1 MADKN
6 NSAYKDPDLAYAG
19 PGQALSTKELK
30 RIGQWDATALEQMD
44 LKFQAAMTSAITS
57 GAESAPTSASACFGT
72 RAPIAGYQ
80 RP

>member
-19 PGQALSTKELK
+19 YALSVKELK
-30 RIGQWDATALEQMD
+30 RQGMWDRIALQEMD
-44 LKFQAAMTSAITS
+44 SKFQAAMTSAITS
-57 GAESAPTSASACFGT
+57 GAESTPTTPSTCYGT
-72 RAPIAGYQ
+72 RCPVANYS

>member
-44 LKFQAAMTSAITS
+44 SKFQAAMTSAITS
-57 GAESAPTSASACFGT
+57 GAESAPTTPSTCYGT
-72 RAPIAGYQ
+72 RCPVVGYL

>member
-6 NSAYKDPDLAYAG
+6 NRAYKDPDLAYTG
-19 PGQALSTKELK
+19 PGHALSTKELK
-30 RIGQWDATALEQMD
+30 RQGMWDAGMLQEMD

-57 GAESAPTSASACFGT
+57 GAESAPTAPSTCYGT
-72 RAPIAGYQ
+72 RCPVANYS